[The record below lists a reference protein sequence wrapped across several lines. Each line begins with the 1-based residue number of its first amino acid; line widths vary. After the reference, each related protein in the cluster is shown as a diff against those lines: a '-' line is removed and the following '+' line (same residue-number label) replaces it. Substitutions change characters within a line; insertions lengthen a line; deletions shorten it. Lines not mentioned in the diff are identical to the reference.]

1 MQTYTLNNGV
11 KVPSLGFGTFK
22 AAGQEVYEA
31 VKEALR
37 LGYRHIDTAS
47 MYNNEVE
54 VGKAIKDSGI
64 DRSEIFVTSKVW
76 RSDRGYDKTVA
87 SFERSLANLGMDY
100 LDCLL
105 IHWPCPINKEGC
117 HEENLDT
124 WHALEDLYT
133 AGKIRVIGVSNFR
146 THHLEPLLAK
156 CHIKPM
162 MNQIE
167 LHPGFRQEETV
178 ALCKREDIIVEAWE
192 PLAKGKILNDE
203 RLLKIA
209 QKYHKTAAQVCIRW
223 SLDQGFLPLPKS
235 VTFSRIKENMEVFDF
250 HLSQEEV
257 DFINSFE
264 FIGGSMIDPDKVEG

>member
-87 SFERSLANLGMDY
+87 SFE
-100 LDCLL
+100 
-105 IHWPCPINKEGC
+105 
-117 HEENLDT
+117 
-124 WHALEDLYT
+124 
-133 AGKIRVIGVSNFR
+133 
-146 THHLEPLLAK
+146 
-156 CHIKPM
+156 
-162 MNQIE
+162 
-167 LHPGFRQEETV
+167 
-178 ALCKREDIIVEAWE
+178 
-192 PLAKGKILNDE
+192 
-203 RLLKIA
+203 
-209 QKYHKTAAQVCIRW
+209 
-223 SLDQGFLPLPKS
+223 
-235 VTFSRIKENMEVFDF
+235 
-250 HLSQEEV
+250 
-257 DFINSFE
+257 
-264 FIGGSMIDPDKVEG
+264 